1 MKKLSLKPKSV
12 KDKISKNEPR
22 LQTDLSIIHLL
33 KLNFLP
39 IIFLVYALIVI
50 LVVFLFMN

>member
-12 KDKISKNEPR
+12 KNKISANEPR
-22 LQTDLSIIHLL
+22 FQTDLSIIHLL

-39 IIFLVYALIVI
+39 VVFLVYALIVI
-50 LVVFLFMN
+50 IVVLLFMN

>member
-12 KDKISKNEPR
+12 KDKISANQPKIK
-22 LQTDLSIIHLL
+22 TDISIIHLL

-39 IIFLVYALIVI
+39 IIFLVYAIFVI
-50 LVVFLFMN
+50 IVVFLFMN